1 MDVRFGGL
9 LPYAL
14 GDGADGQLRCIA
26 GFEGAASMRV
36 VSGQ

>member
-9 LPYAL
+9 LPYAPS
-14 GDGADGQLRCIA
+14 DGAHGQLWCIA
-26 GFEGAASMRV
+26 GFEGAASMHF